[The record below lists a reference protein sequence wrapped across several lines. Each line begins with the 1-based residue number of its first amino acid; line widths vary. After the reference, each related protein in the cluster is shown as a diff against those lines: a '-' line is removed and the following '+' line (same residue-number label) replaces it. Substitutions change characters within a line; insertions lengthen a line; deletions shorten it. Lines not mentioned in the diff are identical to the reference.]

1 MPVYQLIPEVSLFPP
16 TEEAED
22 DGLLAVGGDLTKE
35 RLLAAYSKGIFP
47 WYEVGQPILWW
58 SPDPRLVLIPEELK
72 ISRSL
77 RKVMRKQRF
86 EIRFDSA
93 FQQVIKA
100 CAEVRRERNEGTW
113 IIPEMQQAYTDLHQE
128 GFAHSVESWQDGEL
142 AGGLYGIS
150 LGQCFFGESM
160 FSTRNDSSK
169 VALVALADFSRQVG
183 IKLIDCQ
190 MTTSHL
196 LSLGAKEINRKD
208 FLKTLK
214 ICLKQPTLK
223 GSWDNGSTSV
233 ETNLSQNSNARITR

>member
-1 MPVYQLIPEVSLFPP
+1 MPVYQLIPGVSLFPP
-16 TEEAED
+16 TEEAEG

-47 WYEVGQPILWW
+47 WYEAGQPILWW

-77 RKVMRKQRF
+77 RKALRKQQF

-100 CAEVRRERNEGTW
+100 CADVRTQQGEGTW
-113 IIPEMQQAYTDLHQE
+113 IIPEMQQAYTELHQD
-128 GFAHSVESWQDGEL
+128 GFAHSVESWLDGEL

-169 VALVALADFSRQVG
+169 VALVALVEFSKQVG
-183 IKLIDCQ
+183 IKMIDCQ

-196 LSLGAKEINRKD
+196 LSLGAREIKRKV
-208 FLKTLK
+208 FLQNLK
-214 ICLKQPTLK
+214 IHLEEPTLK
-223 GSWDNGSTSV
+223 GSWNNGSASIKTKIF
-233 ETNLSQNSNARITR
+233 QN

>member
-58 SPDPRLVLIPEELK
+58 SPDPRLVLTPETLK

-77 RKVMRKQRF
+77 RKILRKQQF
-86 EIRFDSA
+86 EIRFDTA
-93 FQQVIKA
+93 FEKVIKA
-100 CAEVRRERNEGTW
+100 CADVRTEQGEGTW
-113 IIPEMQQAYTDLHQE
+113 IIPEMQQAYTELHQD
-128 GFAHSVESWQDGEL
+128 GFAHSVESWLDGEL
-142 AGGLYGIS
+142 VGGLYGIS

-169 VALVALADFSRQVG
+169 VALVALVEFSREVG
-183 IKLIDCQ
+183 IRMIDCQ
-190 MTTSHL
+190 MTTPHL
-196 LSLGAKEINRKD
+196 LSLGASEIQRKE
-208 FLKTLK
+208 FLKNLK
-214 ICLKQPTLK
+214 ILLEQPTLK
-223 GSWDNGSTSV
+223 GSWNNSSASIKTK
-233 ETNLSQNSNARITR
+233 LFQN

>member
-1 MPVYQLIPEVSLFPP
+1 MPVYQLLPEVSLFPP

-47 WYEVGQPILWW
+47 WYEAGQPILWW

-77 RKVMRKQRF
+77 RKVLHKQQL

-100 CAEVRRERNEGTW
+100 CADVRIQQGEGTW
-113 IIPEMQQAYTDLHQE
+113 IIPEMQQAYTELHQE
-128 GFAHSVESWQDGEL
+128 GFAHSVESWLDGEL
-142 AGGLYGIS
+142 VGGLYGIS

-169 VALVALADFSRQVG
+169 VALVALVEFSKQVG
-183 IKLIDCQ
+183 IKMIDCQ
-190 MTTSHL
+190 MTTAHL
-196 LSLGAKEINRKD
+196 LSLGAREIKRKV
-208 FLKTLK
+208 FLKNLK
-214 ICLKQPTLK
+214 IHIEEPTLK
-223 GSWDNGSTSV
+223 GSWNNGSASIKTK
-233 ETNLSQNSNARITR
+233 LFQN

>member
-1 MPVYQLIPEVSLFPP
+1 MPVYQLFPEVSLFPP

-47 WYEVGQPILWW
+47 WYEAGQPILWW

-77 RKVMRKQRF
+77 RKVLRKQQF

-100 CAEVRRERNEGTW
+100 CADVRIQQGDGTW
-113 IIPEMQQAYTDLHQE
+113 IIPEMQQAYAELHQE
-128 GFAHSVESWQDGEL
+128 GFAHSVESWLDGEL

-169 VALVALADFSRQVG
+169 VALVALVEFSKQVG
-183 IKLIDCQ
+183 IKMIDCQ

-196 LSLGAKEINRKD
+196 LSLGAREIKRKV
-208 FLKTLK
+208 FLQNLK
-214 ICLKQPTLK
+214 IHLEEPTLK
-223 GSWDNGSTSV
+223 GSWNNGSASIKTK
-233 ETNLSQNSNARITR
+233 LFQN

>member
-16 TEEAED
+16 TEEAEG

-35 RLLAAYSKGIFP
+35 RLLAAYSRGIFP
-47 WYEVGQPILWW
+47 WYEAGQPILWW

-77 RKVMRKQRF
+77 RKVIRKQQF
-86 EIRFDSA
+86 EIRFDAA

-100 CAEVRRERNEGTW
+100 CADVRTNRGEGTW
-113 IIPEMQQAYTDLHQE
+113 IIPEIQQAYTELYQD
-128 GFAHSVESWQDGEL
+128 GFAHSVESWLDGEL

-160 FSTRNDSSK
+160 FSTSNDSSK
-169 VALVALADFSRQVG
+169 VALVALVEFSKQVG
-183 IKLIDCQ
+183 IKMIDCQ

-196 LSLGAKEINRKD
+196 LSLGAREIKREV
-208 FLKTLK
+208 FLQNLK
-214 ICLKQPTLK
+214 IQLEKPTLK
-223 GSWDNGSTSV
+223 GSWNNSSASINTK
-233 ETNLSQNSNARITR
+233 LFQN

>member
-16 TEEAED
+16 TEEAEG

-35 RLLAAYSKGIFP
+35 RLLAAYSKGVFP
-47 WYEVGQPILWW
+47 WYEAGQPILWW

-77 RKVMRKQRF
+77 RKALRKQQF

-100 CAEVRRERNEGTW
+100 CADVRTQQGEGTW
-113 IIPEMQQAYTDLHQE
+113 IIPEMQQAYTELHQD
-128 GFAHSVESWQDGEL
+128 GFAHSVESWLDGEL

-169 VALVALADFSRQVG
+169 VALVALVEFSKQVG
-183 IKLIDCQ
+183 IKMIDCQ

-196 LSLGAKEINRKD
+196 LSLGAREIKRKV
-208 FLKTLK
+208 FLQNLK
-214 ICLKQPTLK
+214 IHLEEPTLK
-223 GSWDNGSTSV
+223 GSWNNSSASIKTK
-233 ETNLSQNSNARITR
+233 LFQN

>member
-16 TEEAED
+16 TEEAEG

-35 RLLAAYSKGIFP
+35 RLLAAYSIGIFP
-47 WYEVGQPILWW
+47 WYEAGQPILWW

-77 RKVMRKQRF
+77 RKALRKQHF

-100 CAEVRRERNEGTW
+100 CADIRIQKGEGTW
-113 IIPEMQQAYTDLHQE
+113 IIPEMQQAYTELHQE
-128 GFAHSVESWQDGEL
+128 GFAHSVESWLDGKL

-169 VALVALADFSRQVG
+169 VALVALVEFSKQVG
-183 IKLIDCQ
+183 IKMIDCQ
-190 MTTSHL
+190 MTTAHL
-196 LSLGAKEINRKD
+196 LRLGAKEIKRKV
-208 FLKTLK
+208 FLQILKTHLEE
-214 ICLKQPTLK
+214 PTLK
-223 GSWDNGSTSV
+223 GSWNNGSASIKTK
-233 ETNLSQNSNARITR
+233 LFQN

>member
-1 MPVYQLIPEVSLFPP
+1 MPVYQLIPEVSFFPP
-16 TEEAED
+16 TEEAEG

-35 RLLAAYSKGIFP
+35 RLLAAYSKGVFP
-47 WYEVGQPILWW
+47 WYASGQPILWW

-77 RKVMRKQRF
+77 RKALRKQQF

-100 CAEVRRERNEGTW
+100 CADVRTQQGEGTW
-113 IIPEMQQAYTDLHQE
+113 IIPEMQQAYTELHQD
-128 GFAHSVESWQDGEL
+128 GFAHSVESWLDGEL

-169 VALVALADFSRQVG
+169 VALVALVEFSKQVG
-183 IKLIDCQ
+183 IKMIDCQ

-196 LSLGAKEINRKD
+196 LSLGAREIKRKV
-208 FLKTLK
+208 FLQNLK
-214 ICLKQPTLK
+214 IHLEEPTLK
-223 GSWDNGSTSV
+223 GSWNNGSASV
-233 ETNLSQNSNARITR
+233 KKKLFQN

>member
-16 TEEAED
+16 TEEAEG

-35 RLLAAYSKGIFP
+35 RLLAAYSKGVFP
-47 WYEVGQPILWW
+47 WYEAGQPILWW

-77 RKVMRKQRF
+77 HKALRKQQF

-100 CAEVRRERNEGTW
+100 CADVRTQQGEGTW
-113 IIPEMQQAYTDLHQE
+113 IIPEMQQAYTELHQD
-128 GFAHSVESWQDGEL
+128 GFAHSVESWLDGEL

-169 VALVALADFSRQVG
+169 VALVALVEFSKQVG
-183 IKLIDCQ
+183 IKMIDCQ

-196 LSLGAKEINRKD
+196 LSLGAREIKRKV
-208 FLKTLK
+208 FLQNLK
-214 ICLKQPTLK
+214 IHLEEPTLK
-223 GSWDNGSTSV
+223 GSWNNGSASIKTK
-233 ETNLSQNSNARITR
+233 LF

>member
-16 TEEAED
+16 TEEAEG

-35 RLLAAYSKGIFP
+35 RLLVAYSKGIFP
-47 WYEVGQPILWW
+47 WYEAGQPILWW

-77 RKVMRKQRF
+77 RKALRKQKF

-100 CAEVRRERNEGTW
+100 CADVRTQQGEGTW
-113 IIPEMQQAYTDLHQE
+113 IIPEMQQAYTELHRD
-128 GFAHSVESWQDGEL
+128 GFAHSIESWLDGEL

-169 VALVALADFSRQVG
+169 VALVALVEFSKQVG
-183 IKLIDCQ
+183 IKMIDCQ

-196 LSLGAKEINRKD
+196 LSLGAREIKRKV
-208 FLKTLK
+208 FLQNLK
-214 ICLKQPTLK
+214 IHLEEPTLK
-223 GSWDNGSTSV
+223 GSWKNGSASIKKK
-233 ETNLSQNSNARITR
+233 LFQN

>member
-1 MPVYQLIPEVSLFPP
+1 MPVYQLIPEVSFFPP
-16 TEEAED
+16 TEEAEG

-47 WYEVGQPILWW
+47 WYEAGQPILWW

-77 RKVMRKQRF
+77 RKALRKQQF

-100 CAEVRRERNEGTW
+100 CADVRTQQGEGTW
-113 IIPEMQQAYTDLHQE
+113 IIPEMQQAYTELHQD
-128 GFAHSVESWQDGEL
+128 GFAHSVESWLDGEL

-169 VALVALADFSRQVG
+169 VALVALVEFSKQVG
-183 IKLIDCQ
+183 IKMIDCQ

-196 LSLGAKEINRKD
+196 LSLGAREIKRKV
-208 FLKTLK
+208 FLQNLK
-214 ICLKQPTLK
+214 IHLEEPTLK
-223 GSWDNGSTSV
+223 GSWNNGSASIKTK
-233 ETNLSQNSNARITR
+233 LFQN

>member
-58 SPDPRLVLIPEELK
+58 SPDPRLVLTPETLK

-77 RKVMRKQRF
+77 RKILRKQQF
-86 EIRFDSA
+86 EIRFDTA
-93 FQQVIKA
+93 FEKVIKA
-100 CAEVRRERNEGTW
+100 CADVRTEQGEGTW
-113 IIPEMQQAYTDLHQE
+113 IIPEMQQAYTELHQD
-128 GFAHSVESWQDGEL
+128 GFAHSVESWLDGEL
-142 AGGLYGIS
+142 VGGLYGIS

-169 VALVALADFSRQVG
+169 VALVALVEFSREVG
-183 IKLIDCQ
+183 IRMIDCQ
-190 MTTSHL
+190 MTTPHL
-196 LSLGAKEINRKD
+196 LSLGASEIQRKK
-208 FLKTLK
+208 FLTNLK
-214 ICLKQPTLK
+214 ILLEQPTLK
-223 GSWDNGSTSV
+223 GSWNRGSATFK
-233 ETNLSQNSNARITR
+233 TKIF

>member
-1 MPVYQLIPEVSLFPP
+1 MPVYQLIPEVSFFPP
-16 TEEAED
+16 TEEAEG

-35 RLLAAYSKGIFP
+35 RLLAAYSKGVFP
-47 WYEVGQPILWW
+47 WYEAGQPILWW

-77 RKVMRKQRF
+77 RKALRKQQF

-100 CAEVRRERNEGTW
+100 CADVRTQQGEGTW
-113 IIPEMQQAYTDLHQE
+113 IIPEMQQAYTELHQD
-128 GFAHSVESWQDGEL
+128 GFAHSVESWLDGEL

-169 VALVALADFSRQVG
+169 VALVALVEFSKQVG
-183 IKLIDCQ
+183 IKMIDCQ

-196 LSLGAKEINRKD
+196 LSLGAREIKRKV
-208 FLKTLK
+208 FLQNLK
-214 ICLKQPTLK
+214 IHLEEPTLK
-223 GSWDNGSTSV
+223 GSWNNGSASIKTK
-233 ETNLSQNSNARITR
+233 LF